1 MHNQLR
7 KECLKKFRLG
17 VFVSEISLA
26 LAALTCSISVTTIQI
41 VRKYRTRAFS
51 TKLRNRPYILNN
63 LGRIV
68 QSWVKITMVSA
79 KVEFRYERLKS
90 KFSLIHFVNK
100 VTIESS

>member
-68 QSWVKITMVSA
+68 QSWVKCWLVRKLNSDMKA
-79 KVEFRYERLKS
+79 
-90 KFSLIHFVNK
+90 
-100 VTIESS
+100 